1 MGDSREYWRDVIL
14 GINDGLVSIFLL
26 VTGVASSGMPANSV
40 LLIAISGMIAGAIS
54 MAAGEYVA
62 TKTQEEVINAQ
73 VALEKKNIEKRK
85 VDALRFLGDLLTQ
98 IGIPEAE
105 TPEDNS
111 YGVRHSLLDY
121 CQNNDDA
128 HLKINVALAFGSVES
143 SSRSPFVAGFVA
155 FWLFTLGSLTSV
167 IPFVFI
173 KDTYYGVIVSFTA
186 TMFFVL
192 LVGIVKIWATGGIW
206 WVSASENF
214 IITVGGGAIAY
225 YIGKA
230 FEGLLEIKEVS
241 L

>member
-1 MGDSREYWRDVIL
+1 
-14 GINDGLVSIFLL
+14 
-26 VTGVASSGMPANSV
+26 
-40 LLIAISGMIAGAIS
+40 
-54 MAAGEYVA
+54 
-62 TKTQEEVINAQ
+62 
-73 VALEKKNIEKRK
+73 
-85 VDALRFLGDLLTQ
+85 
-98 IGIPEAE
+98 
-105 TPEDNS
+105 
-111 YGVRHSLLDY
+111 
-121 CQNNDDA
+121 
-128 HLKINVALAFGSVES
+128 
-143 SSRSPFVAGFVA
+143 
-155 FWLFTLGSLTSV
+155 LTSV

>member
-98 IGIPEAE
+98 IGTCACKLE
-105 TPEDNS
+105 T
-111 YGVRHSLLDY
+111 L
-121 CQNNDDA
+121 C
-128 HLKINVALAFGSVES
+128 
-143 SSRSPFVAGFVA
+143 
-155 FWLFTLGSLTSV
+155 
-167 IPFVFI
+167 
-173 KDTYYGVIVSFTA
+173 
-186 TMFFVL
+186 
-192 LVGIVKIWATGGIW
+192 
-206 WVSASENF
+206 
-214 IITVGGGAIAY
+214 
-225 YIGKA
+225 
-230 FEGLLEIKEVS
+230 
-241 L
+241 